1 MFDKIFDTRFASAVK
16 YPAEEVQAW
25 PRPVHI
31 PFFQFDLHPVN
42 LCTNYHYPTDI
53 HDEERMLFFK
63 TQTYAL
69 ACDCL
74 RDGELQIEVPA
85 EAAIHSTVYRH
96 VDVDIRDLPPLVSYR
111 THKPE
116 VFQRDGADDWEILC
130 EDCTEFYTGICCTFE
145 TEIEALTVAAEH
157 ARMNLIAVIP
167 EEETVI
173 LPDGE
178 SIGIKI
184 NKTETQSRD

>member
-53 HDEERMLFFK
+53 HDE
-63 TQTYAL
+63 
-69 ACDCL
+69 
-74 RDGELQIEVPA
+74 
-85 EAAIHSTVYRH
+85 
-96 VDVDIRDLPPLVSYR
+96 
-111 THKPE
+111 
-116 VFQRDGADDWEILC
+116 
-130 EDCTEFYTGICCTFE
+130 
-145 TEIEALTVAAEH
+145 ALTVAAEH

-184 NKTETQSRD
+184 NKKETQSRD